1 LDIVSN
7 VIEDSGIDRKKP
19 TKDQVLEISQSLKD
33 AASLIIGPSKAK
45 KLKEDI
51 IEKIEEVE

>member
-1 LDIVSN
+1 MN
-7 VIEDSGIDRKKP
+7 RKEP
-19 TKDQVLEISQSLKD
+19 TKDQVLGVAQSLKD

-51 IEKIEEVE
+51 ISKIEEEEK